1 MYRFLACSWDMRD
14 REAALQAAAIVARL
28 RASTGTWRTVV
39 NKSGMIVLC
48 IGADGPTWQTYVLAG
63 DGGVVLGML
72 FRNCPGGSVSS
83 ASAHRFDD
91 QESRTIIQTSGEH
104 LIRRYWGRYVA
115 FLRDSLTQRQCIL
128 RDPMGLLPCCAARIK
143 SVDVYFSWLADAV
156 QAGVPAGRFDSDY
169 VRARLKRRLA
179 YGRRTGLMD
188 VSQVLA
194 GECITHHR
202 GKITRSLLWNP
213 LQECEP
219 PIEDREHAAT
229 ELRRVTRDVVQAWAL
244 RYDAILHA
252 LSGGLDSSIVLACL
266 RDASTT
272 ITCMNAFSSG
282 AGDERAFA
290 RSVAHRV
297 GCELL
302 EHHQAAADVNLQAL
316 LSVPPHPEPIN
327 CLGWLEHIQR
337 DAQVAQERGAR
348 AIFTGMG
355 GDEIFG
361 RTGAAWAVK
370 DAARRYGIRPALFG
384 RAMDAAWQEQL
395 SVWEV
400 LRTALGGGR
409 WHPRAELGGLLNS
422 NGSSIPDEDSGEH
435 PALRDTWL
443 DLPCGKRRHA
453 FLLTPVPPWSLDPAT
468 APVVERV
475 MPLRSQP
482 LVELCLRVPTYALME
497 DGWDRSLARRAFLS
511 DLPAEVISRRT
522 KGEIGQY
529 AFDVLNG
536 NLPFIRD
543 LLLHGRLTS
552 EGWIEQ
558 AQLASLLSMVRSRDQ
573 KPISEVCGYMDIEIW
588 LRACSQPTPSS
599 SR

>member
-1 MYRFLACSWDMRD
+1 MYRFLACIWDIRN
-14 REAALQAAAIVARL
+14 REAASQTAAIVARL
-28 RASTGTWRTVV
+28 RASSGEWRTVV
-39 NKSGMIVLC
+39 DKSGMIVLC
-48 IGADGPTWQTYVLAG
+48 IGADGPTWRTFALAA

-72 FRNCPGGSVSS
+72 FQNRAGSTASS
-83 ASAHRFDD
+83 ASAHTFDD
-91 QESRTIIQTSGEH
+91 QESRTIVQSRGEH

-115 FLRDSLTQRQCIL
+115 FLRDSHTQRQCIL
-128 RDPMGLLPCCAARIK
+128 RDPMGLFPCYSTRIQ

-156 QAGVPAGRFDSDY
+156 QAGMPAGRFDPDY
-169 VRARLKRRLA
+169 VRARLKKRLA
-179 YGRRTGLMD
+179 YGRRTGLRD

-194 GECITHHR
+194 GECITHD
-202 GKITRSLLWNP
+202 GEKITRSMLWNP
-213 LQECEP
+213 LRECEP
-219 PIEDREHAAT
+219 VIEDREHAAT
-229 ELRRVTRDVVQAWAL
+229 ELRLITKDVVQAWAQQ
-244 RYDAILHA
+244 YDAILHA

-282 AGDERAFA
+282 VGDERAYA
-290 RSVAHRV
+290 RSVAQHV
-297 GCELL
+297 GRELL
-302 EHHQAAADVNLQAL
+302 EHRQAAADVNLQAL
-316 LSVPPHPEPIN
+316 LRVPPYPEPIN
-327 CLGWLEHIQR
+327 CLGWLEHIQG
-337 DAQVAQERGAR
+337 DAQIAQQGGAR

-370 DAARRYGIRPALFG
+370 DAARRHGIRPALFG
-384 RAMDAAWQEQL
+384 RAMDAAWQEQR
-395 SVWEV
+395 SVWDV

-409 WHPRAELGGLLNS
+409 WNPRVELGLVDS
-422 NGSSIPDEDSGEH
+422 NGSNISDEDAGEH
-435 PALRDTWL
+435 PAVRDTRL

-453 FLLTPVPPWSLDPAT
+453 FLLTPVPPWSLDPTT

-497 DGWDRSLARRAFLS
+497 DGWDRALARRAFVS

-522 KGEIGQY
+522 KGAISQY

-543 LLLHGRLTS
+543 LLLHGRLAS
-552 EGWIEQ
+552 EGWIDQ
-558 AQLASLLSMVRSRDQ
+558 AQLASLLSLGRSRDQ
-573 KPISEVCGYMDIEIW
+573 EPISEVCGYIDIEIW
-588 LRACSQPTPSS
+588 LRACSQATPC
-599 SR
+599 